1 MLKPTVTV
9 NNILYANVSRV
20 GSGDCS
26 EVYSAFSS
34 STQQKVAIKKYKNGK
49 PANALACGGFNHYG
63 SVRDASETVFH
74 EIQAMNNRYN
84 FLMKFIDRGKI
95 NNNWVLIVE
104 YIEGEILSE
113 YFSKNIAQVHKL
125 ISASKCLGQV
135 LKKWHNSEFAHGDPH
150 LDNVLIKEMSD
161 GKYLLKLID
170 YNMIHHPAFLY
181 CQRYCCFDRMS
192 TTNRYTEDLQNNS
205 SIVGNGFLH
214 DISGFDNVN
223 NFNGSIIKA
232 FEEGYH

>member
-1 MLKPTVTV
+1 MLESTITV
-9 NNILYANVSRV
+9 NNILYTNVNRI
-20 GSGDCS
+20 GSGACS

-34 STQQKVAIKKYKNGK
+34 STKQKVAIKKYKKGK
-49 PANALACGGFNHYG
+49 PAKALVGGGLNHYG
-63 SVRDASETVFH
+63 SLRDVSETVFH
-74 EIQAMNNRYN
+74 EIRDINNRYKL
-84 FLMKFIDRGKI
+84 LMKFIDRGKI
-95 NNNWVLIVE
+95 NNSWVLIVE
-104 YIEGEILSE
+104 YLEGELLSE
-113 YFSKNIAQVHKL
+113 YYSRNIVHAHKL
-125 ISASKCLGQV
+125 INASKCLGKE

>member
-1 MLKPTVTV
+1 MLTPTITV
-9 NNILYANVSRV
+9 NNILYTNVKRV

-34 STQQKVAIKKYKNGK
+34 SIQQKEAIKKYKKGK
-49 PANALACGGFNHYG
+49 PAKALAGGGFNHYG

-74 EIQAMNNRYN
+74 EIQVMNNRYD
-84 FLMKFIDRGKI
+84 FLMRFIDRGKI
-95 NNNWVLIVE
+95 NNSWVLIIE
-104 YIEGEILSE
+104 YIEGEILSK
-113 YFSKNIAQVHKL
+113 YFSKNISQTHKL
-125 ISASKCLGQV
+125 INASKCLGQE

-150 LDNVLIKEMSD
+150 LDNVLIKEMHN

-170 YNMIHHPAFLY
+170 YNMIHHPTFLY

-214 DISGFDNVN
+214 DISDFDSANSL
-223 NFNGSIIKA
+223 NGSLVKA
-232 FEEGYH
+232 FEEGYR